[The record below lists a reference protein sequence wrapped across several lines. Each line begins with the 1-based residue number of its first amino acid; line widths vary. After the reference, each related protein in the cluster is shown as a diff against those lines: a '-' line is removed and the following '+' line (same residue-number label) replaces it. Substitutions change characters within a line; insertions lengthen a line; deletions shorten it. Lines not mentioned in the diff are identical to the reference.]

1 MKKLR
6 LKFIALFLSTLL
18 FCFLLTPVIAQI
30 NPTSA
35 TQLIQQAQQL
45 YNINQFRESI
55 PLWQKAIEALPN
67 NSLNQ
72 AMALSNLSLTYQ
84 QLGEWSQARENI
96 DKSLQILSSL
106 QTNPEQQ
113 RIFAQTLEIQGQLF
127 YKTGQSQQALNTWQK
142 ASKLL
147 TNDPN
152 KKLNLINQSQAMQDL
167 GLYPRACKTLL
178 EVLELNNPT
187 CAISNSDIFKIRQN
201 ILKNHQSYYQLK
213 ALRNLGNILRVIGDL
228 SQSQQVLQASLE
240 IVQQDNFSTDKSKI
254 LLNLANTERALA
266 QQSQEINDDQE
277 AETYRNQALAN
288 YQQISNLSDSIISV
302 QAKLNQ
308 IEIFSEQKQWK
319 KAAEL
324 ILQIPDLL
332 NNLPLNRSTIYA
344 RANYITSFLCLKQ
357 QDISCL
363 NPQQLNLSKVNN
375 LDLQNV
381 IKLLESLAQDSAKIQ
396 DQRTQS
402 YLLGLLGRIYESR
415 QEWQLANQY
424 TQQALYN
431 SWQAQ
436 AQDLTYQ
443 WQWQKGRISKAQN
456 DSQNALIFYQ
466 QTIQTLQSLRSD
478 LVATNPEIQ
487 FTFRESIEPI
497 YRQYVDLLLQPQ
509 VTAVVSPENLQLAR
523 ETIDSLQLAELE
535 NFFRLVC
542 LDANPVIIDQVTE
555 QNDPN
560 AAIIYPILLDNR
572 FEIIVKLPQ
581 QPLRHYTTPIEDK
594 KVVERI
600 LERLPQSLTQ
610 ANSQETLP
618 LAQQI
623 YQWLLLPLQEDLAKS
638 PTKTLVFVLDS
649 ALRNIPMAV
658 LNDGQQYLIEKYSIA
673 LIPSLQL
680 FDPQPLRKSAA
691 KALIAGLSE
700 ARDGFPALPFVPQ
713 ELQKIQAQIA
723 SSQEL
728 LNQNFTN
735 QSFKNTVNSAP
746 FSVVHL
752 ATHGQFSSQVENTF
766 ILTWDN
772 RLSIE
777 QLNSVIRSRDS
788 QPIEL
793 LVLSA
798 CETLTGDKRA
808 SLGLAGIAIRA
819 GARSTLATLWQVND
833 QATALL
839 MGQFYNSLSNKNT
852 TKAEALRQ
860 AQLTLLK
867 DPTYQ
872 RPHFWSAYVLLGNWL

>member
-6 LKFIALFLSTLL
+6 LKLLALFFSTLL
-18 FCFLLTPVIAQI
+18 FCLSLSPVIAQI

-35 TQLIQQAQQL
+35 TQLIQLAQQL
-45 YNINQFRESI
+45 YNTNQLRESI
-55 PLWQKAIEALPN
+55 PLWQKAMEALPN

-72 AMALSNLSLTYQ
+72 VMALSNLSLTYQ
-84 QLGEWSQARENI
+84 QLGEWLQARENI
-96 DKSLQILSSL
+96 DKSLQILQSL
-106 QTNPEQQ
+106 QTTPEQQ

-127 YKTGQSQQALNTWQK
+127 YKTGQSQQALNTWQQ
-142 ASKLL
+142 ASKIL
-147 TNDPN
+147 TNDLD
-152 KKLNLINQSQAMQDL
+152 KKLNLINQAQAMQDL

-178 EVLELNNPT
+178 EVLDLNSQN
-187 CAISNSDIFKIRQN
+187 CNISNQDLANIKQKIISNS
-201 ILKNHQSYYQLK
+201 QSFYQIK

-240 IVQQDNFSTDKSKI
+240 ITQQDNLSADKSKN

-266 QQSQEINDDQE
+266 QQSQEINDDLE
-277 AETYRNQALAN
+277 AEMYRNQALEN
-288 YQQISNLSDSIISV
+288 YQQAANLSESIISV

-308 IEIFSEQKQWK
+308 VEIFSEQKQWE
-319 KAAEL
+319 KAEEL
-324 ILQIPDLL
+324 ILKIPDLL
-332 NNLPLNRSTIYA
+332 NNLPLNRNTIYA
-344 RANYITSFLCLKQ
+344 KVNYIKSFLCLKQ
-357 QDISCL
+357 QDVNCL
-363 NPQQLNLSKVNN
+363 NPQQLNLSNVNN
-375 LDLQNV
+375 SDLQTA
-381 IKLLESLAQDSAKIQ
+381 IKLLENIVQDSATIQ

-402 YLLGLLGRIYESR
+402 YTLGLLGRIHESR
-415 QEWQLANQY
+415 QEWQLAERY

-443 WQWQKGRISKAQN
+443 WQWQQGRILKAEGNNQ
-456 DSQNALIFYQ
+456 SALNSYQ
-466 QTIQTLQSLRSD
+466 QAVQTLQSLRSD

-509 VTAVVSPENLQLAR
+509 ATAVVSPENLQLAR

-594 KVVERI
+594 KVVARI

-680 FDPQPLRKSAA
+680 FDPQPLRKSAT

-808 SLGLAGIAIRA
+808 SLGLAGVAIRA

-839 MGQFYNSLSNKNT
+839 MSQFYNTLSKGNIS
-852 TKAEALRQ
+852 KAEALRQ

-867 DPTYQ
+867 EPTYQ

>member
-1 MKKLR
+1 MKKPR
-6 LKFIALFLSTLL
+6 LKLLALFFSTLL
-18 FCFLLTPVIAQI
+18 FCLSLTPVIAQI
-30 NPTSA
+30 QPKSTPE
-35 TQLIQQAQQL
+35 LIQQAKQF
-45 YNINQFRESI
+45 YNFSQYREAI
-55 PLWQKAIEALPN
+55 PLWQKAIENLPV

-72 AMALSNLSLTYQ
+72 AIALSNLSLTYQ
-84 QLGEWSQARENI
+84 QLGEWLQARENI
-96 DKSLQILSSL
+96 NKSLQILQSL
-106 QTNPEQQ
+106 PANPEQQ
-113 RIFAQTLEIQGQLF
+113 HIFAQSLEIQGQLF
-127 YKTGQSQQALNTWQK
+127 YKTGQSQEALNTWQK

-147 TNDPN
+147 TNDLN
-152 KKLNLINQSQAMQDL
+152 KKLNLINQAQAMQDL

-178 EVLELNNPT
+178 QVLDLNNQNCT
-187 CAISNSDIFKIRQN
+187 ISDQEIINIKQEILDNSQDF
-201 ILKNHQSYYQLK
+201 YQVK
-213 ALRNLGNILRVIGDL
+213 ALRNLGNILRLIGDL
-228 SQSQQVLQASLE
+228 SQSQKVLQASLE
-240 IVQQDNFSTDKSKI
+240 LVQLEQFTTDKSKI

-266 QQSQEINDDQE
+266 RQSQELSDDQE
-277 AETYRNQALAN
+277 ATKYRNQAFNN
-288 YQQISNLSDSIISV
+288 YQQVSNISSSIFQV

-308 IEIFSEQKQWK
+308 LEILLEEKQWEP
-319 KAAEL
+319 ADEL
-324 ILQIPDLL
+324 IQLLPNLL
-332 NNLPLNRSTIYA
+332 NKLPLNRDQLS
-344 RANYITSFLCLKQ
+344 ANIKYTQILLCLKQ
-357 QDISCL
+357 QDSNCL
-363 NPQQLNLSKVNN
+363 NPQQLNLSQVDNIS
-375 LDLQNV
+375 LQKAIQV
-381 IKLLESLAQDSAKIQ
+381 LENSAKNAAILA
-396 DQRTQS
+396 DKRTLS
-402 YLLGLLGRIYESR
+402 YILGLLGRIYESR
-415 QEWQLANQY
+415 QEWQLAEEY
-424 TQQALYN
+424 TQQALSN

-436 AQDLTYQ
+436 ARDLTYQ
-443 WQWQKGRISKAQN
+443 WQWQQGRILKAQTN
-456 DSQNALIFYQ
+456 NQAAVKFYQ
-466 QTIQTLQSLRSD
+466 QAVQTLQSLRSD
-478 LVATNPEIQ
+478 LVSNNPEVQ

-509 VTAVVSPENLQLAR
+509 ATESVSQGNLQLAR
-523 ETIDSLQLAELE
+523 ETIDSLQLSELE

-555 QNDPN
+555 RNDPT

-581 QPLRHYTTPIEDK
+581 QPLRNYTTPIEDK

-610 ANSQETLP
+610 ANSQETVP

-623 YQWLLLPLQEDLAKS
+623 YKWLLLPLQEDLAKS
-638 PTKTLVFVLDS
+638 HTKTLVFVLDS

-680 FDPQPLRKSAA
+680 FDPQPLVKSET

-735 QSFKNTVNSAP
+735 QSFKNTVNSLP

-808 SLGLAGIAIRA
+808 SLGLAGVAIRA

-839 MGQFYNSLSNKNT
+839 MGQFYNNLSDNNIS
-852 TKAEALRQ
+852 KAEALRQ